1 LVSAPTIQTG
11 TSPVWRYALKMEKKM
26 ENEETDRQ
34 KQIQNTTT
42 KASEN

>member
-1 LVSAPTIQTG
+1 LVSAPTIQSG
-11 TSPVWRYALKMEKKM
+11 TSPVWRYALKMEKK
-26 ENEETDRQ
+26 ENEETNRQ